1 MTRVKVSKFCHRNWA
16 SAEMM
21 LGWYLIRF
29 IDALNCFEVQQT
41 N

>member
-1 MTRVKVSKFCHRNWA
+1 MARVKVSKFCHRNWA